1 VLVLVLEKRFARA
14 QRFKSNIKVRFGPF
28 RTQGAEHAL
37 NIEDED
43 EYDYERRGLS
53 WATARCLTKAARPLL
68 DPGFRPRNSF
78 WLWTFGLICLYLFR
92 LVLNKGNSMAI
103 VAVVYH
109 SGFGHTKLQAEAVHR
124 GVASVKGIEAKLY
137 TTDEATNQLAE
148 LDQVDAI
155 IFGCPTYM
163 GSMSAEMKK
172 FIEVA
177 AQKWFTQSWKDKVA
191 GAFTN
196 SSSFSGDKLNTL
208 IGLVINA
215 MQHSMIYVGTGLLPA
230 VSHPESLNSVQGP
243 GPEVQNRLGSFV
255 GPMSA
260 SFQVP
265 PGDAPPPGDIATAES
280 YGARVA
286 QITLRLKG

>member
-1 VLVLVLEKRFARA
+1 
-14 QRFKSNIKVRFGPF
+14 
-28 RTQGAEHAL
+28 
-37 NIEDED
+37 
-43 EYDYERRGLS
+43 
-53 WATARCLTKAARPLL
+53 
-68 DPGFRPRNSF
+68 
-78 WLWTFGLICLYLFR
+78 
-92 LVLNKGNSMAI
+92 MAI
-103 VAVVYH
+103 VAIVYH

-124 GVASVKGIEAKLY
+124 GVASVTGVTARLY
-137 TTDEATNQLAE
+137 TTEEAISKLDE
-148 LDQVDAI
+148 LDQADGI

-163 GSMSAEMKK
+163 GNISADMKK

-215 MQHSMIYVGTGLLPA
+215 MQHGMIYVGTGVLPA
-230 VSHPESLNSVQGP
+230 VSHPESMSSSHGP
-243 GPEVQNRLGSFV
+243 GPEVQNRVGSFV

-260 SFQVP
+260 SFQVQP
-265 PGDAPPPGDIATAES
+265 PDAPPPGDIATAEG

-286 QITLRLKG
+286 SITLRLAK